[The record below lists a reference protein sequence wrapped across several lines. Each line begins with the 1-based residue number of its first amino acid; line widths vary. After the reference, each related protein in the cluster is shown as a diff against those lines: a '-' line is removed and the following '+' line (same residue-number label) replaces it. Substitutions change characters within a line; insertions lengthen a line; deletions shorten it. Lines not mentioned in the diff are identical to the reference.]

1 MKIFYDRVASKW
13 YQTSVKTAVTFGGDK
28 LPLPYYKALLNND
41 LSFSLQLEKGHAG
54 PVIGIMTARK
64 ADGTITG
71 NSALFIKIQKSIL
84 LHGGLSYIFTPED
97 VMDDYIN
104 GYILLPNHN
113 HWKKIKAPFPDLVYN
128 RIPFRKVEQE
138 DRCQAFFSILKL
150 KNIPFFNPCFIDKFD
165 LYCLLQNH
173 ATLLNYLPKTEL
185 AANRQ
190 TLFSFLEKHKCVY
203 LKPSHSAQGKGIFRL
218 AYTDSLTLSL
228 EGLKRK
234 KIYPSFSDFWND
246 WETELIQ
253 KQYLVQEEVDSAR
266 YEGKKFDFRILAH
279 AKADGYMVTGVGIRQ
294 AQGQNITTH
303 VPNGGKLLPYDMFHS
318 DELDQFITFAVNQ
331 IGEALTENY
340 GFFGEFSIDAGISM
354 SGDYYLYEVNSKP
367 MSFDEIEIEGKK
379 IEQLCRLFFQL
390 TNFSFIHENSNSAE

>member
-1 MKIFYDRVASKW
+1 
-13 YQTSVKTAVTFGGDK
+13 
-28 LPLPYYKALLNND
+28 
-41 LSFSLQLEKGHAG
+41 
-54 PVIGIMTARK
+54 MTARK